1 MPPPPG
7 PSKPYT
13 VSHGGAALSAANYSL
28 LPLDLRQGGPTLDA
42 NLLPLLDPSAP
53 TLLLAECVF
62 CYMTEDDSRAV
73 IEWFGNTF
81 ARSAAVIYEM
91 VGLK

>member
-7 PSKPYT
+7 PSKAYT
-13 VSHGGAALSAANYSL
+13 VSQGGAALSAANYSL
-28 LPLDLRQGGPTLDA
+28 LPLDLRGGAPTL
-42 NLLPLLDPSAP
+42 NESLLPILDPSAP

-62 CYMTEDDSRAV
+62 CYMKEDESRAV
-73 IEWFGNTF
+73 IQWFENTF